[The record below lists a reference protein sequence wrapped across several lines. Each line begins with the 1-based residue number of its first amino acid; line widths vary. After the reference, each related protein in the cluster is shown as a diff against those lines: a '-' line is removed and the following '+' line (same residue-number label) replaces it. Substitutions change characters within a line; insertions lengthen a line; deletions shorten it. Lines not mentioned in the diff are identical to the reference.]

1 MQLYKEVIVKR
12 TVGIILVI
20 LFATMTVYAA
30 FFPVEIGWD
39 IDDMDKK
46 HVQYEFDSVD
56 SSGGPVFEI
65 KYPLAGGDMPAYF
78 VLMSPSYE
86 VTGMVAGTGTVSEP
100 TGNGI
105 AMKESFDKYYNAL
118 IADYGLP
125 LMKVSGNPADEDD
138 VIIYRQGDEDI
149 FEINPEVVV
158 DLYWLGNEEGDFLSE
173 KYSESDQYMC
183 AWMVD
188 SNLLYIVAEA
198 RSANEWWIRV
208 FWNV

>member
-1 MQLYKEVIVKR
+1 MKR
-12 TVGIILVI
+12 AVGIILVI
-20 LFATMTVYAA
+20 LFATVTLYAD
-30 FFPVEIGWD
+30 FFPVKIGWD

-56 SSGGPVFEI
+56 QNSGGPVFEV
-65 KYPLAGGDMPAYF
+65 KYPLAGGDMSYYF

-86 VTGMVAGTGTVSEP
+86 VTGMVASTGDTSD
-100 TGNGI
+100 GSGI
-105 AMKESFDKYYNAL
+105 AMKEAFDKYYDVL
-118 IADYGLP
+118 VDDYGYP
-125 LMKVSGNPADEDD
+125 LMKMSGNPADEDD

-149 FEINPEVVV
+149 FDITPEILV
-158 DLYWLGNEEGDFLSE
+158 DLYWFGNEDTDFLSS

-188 SNLLYIVAEA
+188 SKLLYIVAEA
-198 RSANEWWIRV
+198 RSATDWWIRV